1 MVTVT
6 LDNKTYE
13 GQAPNKKAAKVR
25 NIRRISQ
32 LFTGRPKNTCKKFY
46 EIVKINFKI

>member
-32 LFTGRPKNTCKKFY
+32 VFTGRPKNTCK
-46 EIVKINFKI
+46 NFAKY